1 MRALVQERQGE
12 GGKKE
17 RWRDINTI
25 KIIRAWKSEKWG
37 LKSVELGTSGEPPLS
52 RIQRFETCNL
62 LLIYYSVWKLSL
74 QILNTNLALAL
85 ASVSK
90 VHRQS
95 TPLTDYNL

>member
-1 MRALVQERQGE
+1 MWALVQERQGE

-17 RWRDINTI
+17 RQRGINTI
-25 KIIRAWKSEKWG
+25 KIIRAWESEKWR
-37 LKSVELGTSGEPPLS
+37 LKSVALGTTGEPPLS
-52 RIQRFETCNL
+52 RIQRFETCKL

-74 QILNTNLALAL
+74 QILNTNLTLTL

-95 TPLTDYNL
+95 TSLD